1 MKTYEFRLYPN
12 KRQQKRLV
20 GYLDACRLVYNWALA
35 DRRDMWQVA
44 KCSTNF
50 YDQSKY
56 LVELKK
62 EFPRLSRIH
71 VHALQTTLKRA
82 DLAFQAF
89 FRRCKAGE
97 KPGYPRFKG
106 KDWFSSFSFKEDGNG
121 FELDGKRLRLSR
133 IGRVRIRLHRDIIGK
148 VATCT
153 IKRRA
158 DGWFALFAVE
168 TEPASPSEL
177 NNPVGVDM
185 GLNFFAVLSTGEKIK
200 NPRLLKKAQDE
211 LKTCQRQLHKK
222 KNGSTRRARQ
232 KNRLARMYLKV
243 QRCRKDF
250 HNKVANRLVK
260 EFNPIFVEGLDIKGL
275 ISKATRDKKARKR
288 FSAKSENILDAAWSM
303 FVSRLRSKAESAG
316 SATKAKEARGT
327 SQECSG
333 CGEVVKK
340 ELWERIH
347 SCPHCGLVKDR
358 DWNAALNILNRGL
371 QLERTVPAARD
382 QVPEL
387 LPRTRE
393 ATPL

>member
-12 KRQQKRLV
+12 KRQRKRLIS
-20 GYLDACRLVYNWALA
+20 YLDAGRFVYNWALA
-35 DRRDMWQVA
+35 DRRDMWRIA

-56 LVELKK
+56 LVELRK
-62 EFPRLSRIH
+62 EHPFLSEVH

-82 DLAFQAF
+82 DLAFQSF
-89 FRRCKAGE
+89 FKRCRAGQ

-106 KDWFSSFSFKEDGNG
+106 KDWFSSFSFKENGNG

-133 IGRVRIRLHRDIIGK
+133 IGRVRIRLHRDIDGEI
-148 VATCT
+148 ATCT

-158 DGWFALFAVE
+158 DGWFALFSVE
-168 TEPASPSEL
+168 TEPAKPSEL
-177 NNPVGVDM
+177 YNPVGVDV
-185 GLNFFAVLSTGEKIK
+185 GLNSFVVLSTGEKIK
-200 NPRLLKKAQDE
+200 NPKLLKKARDE
-211 LKTCQRQLHKK
+211 LKTCQRQLSKK
-222 KNGSTRRARQ
+222 KNGSTRRARH
-232 KNRLARMYLKV
+232 KNRLALRHLRV
-243 QRCRKDF
+243 WRCRKDF
-250 HNKVANRLVK
+250 HFNVAARLVR
-260 EFNPIFVEGLDIKGL
+260 EFNPIFIEGLDIKGL
-275 ISKATRDKKARKR
+275 IVKATEDKKARKKSR
-288 FSAKSENILDAAWSM
+288 AKSENILDAGWGM

-316 SATKAKEARGT
+316 SAIKAREARGT

-340 ELWERIH
+340 ELWERMH

-371 QLERTVPAARD
+371 QLERTVPAARG
-382 QVPEL
+382 QVSEL
-387 LPRTRE
+387 PPGTRE